1 MPTTLNAR
9 IGRNLAH
16 YRGDMSQRELANKVR
31 EYGPRWTHLT
41 VASVEKGERP
51 LRADEVVV
59 LLDLLRIPSFKALIA
74 REETTQLSSILESCK
89 KALFGVRRES
99 TFLIRAREAL
109 QGELDRTQAGQP
121 DELLEEASRILLES
135 NEMLAALEAG
145 GQLPER
151 V

>member
-16 YRGDMSQRELANKVR
+16 YRGDMSQRELANQMR

-51 LRADEVVV
+51 LRADEAVV

-74 REETTQLSSILESCK
+74 NEETTQLTSLLDSCR
-89 KALFGVRRES
+89 KALSGVRRQS
-99 TFLIRAREAL
+99 VFLIQARDALKAELAREQEAQDPAL
-109 QGELDRTQAGQP
+109 KEDARRIVGESD
-121 DELLEEASRILLES
+121 
-135 NEMLAALEAG
+135 EMLAALEAG
-145 GQLPER
+145 DQLPRR